1 MQVPL
6 TWLRSMRYHRI
17 ELIRRS
23 FQRNGLAASMHTCG
37 RLVRSG
43 LYGQHRLIYV
53 SQAFEGAAEGA
64 LQNEHDRMK
73 VCSYVAFNAIPPHI
87 QEQLDQNRRSI
98 WWNYREMLARGIRHW
113 CAESAGTLVGLAV
126 TRLPDEIDRYFFPL
140 QPPAVLI
147 SHCVTLPGFRG
158 NRIYPRTLSA
168 IMAQMR
174 SDGCGPFIIDCA
186 DYNDSSRIVIERSGF
201 ALLGRGIHKRNG
213 KLLWMQEAPPALSEV
228 CAVRSEE
235 VIGAE
240 A

>member
-1 MQVPL
+1 MFL
-6 TWLRSMRYHRI
+6 KLLRSMRYHRI
-17 ELIRRS
+17 ELIKRS
-23 FQRNGLAASMHTCG
+23 FQRDGLAAFILTCG

-53 SQAFEGAAEGA
+53 SRSFDRAAEPTP
-64 LQNEHDRMK
+64 QNEHDGMM
-73 VCSYVAFNAIPPHI
+73 VCSHVTLNTIPPYI
-87 QEQLDQNRRSI
+87 QEQLDQNRRYI

-113 CAESAGTLVGLAV
+113 CAESAGALVGLAV

-140 QPPAVLI
+140 QSPAILI

-158 NRIYPRTLSA
+158 NRIYPRMLSA

-186 DYNDSSRIVIERSGF
+186 DYNESSRVVIERSGF
-201 ALLGRGIHKRNG
+201 ALLGRGVHKRNG
-213 KLLWMQEAPPALSEV
+213 TLLWMQDAPPALSEV
-228 CAVRSEE
+228 CAARSGE
-235 VIGAE
+235 VIGAK